1 MYRLTGMGAMLC
13 HVVVVVRTYAP
24 ANHMPLIMMTMK
36 KRMDG
41 FYRYGAPHGG
51 VRPPELR
58 Y

>member
-13 HVVVVVRTYAP
+13 DVVVVVVRTYAP
-24 ANHMPLIMMTMK
+24 ASHMPLIMMPMK

-51 VRPPELR
+51 LRPLH
-58 Y
+58 